1 MINNRDFSL
10 QGNYLR
16 RGEGEKQIPII
27 LHQCYNITEVLN
39 HLGNNSQEIN
49 EISLKPIYMTL

>member
-1 MINNRDFSL
+1 MINNRLFSL
-10 QGNYLR
+10 QGSYSR
-16 RGEGEKQIPII
+16 RGEEEKQRPIL

-39 HLGNNSQEIN
+39 HSGNNSREIN